1 MTHLTRCVVDRGY
14 RHQMSYTIKQ
24 LRQTSD
30 DQLIAVHDQ
39 VAVGVAPS
47 VNYYLDELRRRE
59 MAAVMRS
66 SNRLAQASLMLA
78 LMNTVVA
85 VVAVVVAVTFGGG
98 G

>member
-1 MTHLTRCVVDRGY
+1 MTHLTTVRRDRGY

-30 DQLIAVHDQ
+30 DQLITVHDQ
-39 VAVGVAPS
+39 AAVGVTPG
-47 VNYYLDELRRRE
+47 VDYYLDELRRRE

-66 SNRLAQASLMLA
+66 SSRLAQASLVLA